1 MPAPA
6 AILAKSKHVQRLSL
20 PRMPTS
26 PPARL
31 LLIAALL
38 LSAPAAWALELQ
50 AVEIRGLDDDQMRD
64 NVSDALSLQRLNPN
78 RRKTLS
84 ESRLSYLLRRTPR
97 EARAALEPFGYY
109 EPDVRTEVR
118 RDGERITVQVDIAP
132 GEPVRVRGRELSL
145 TGPAEAERA
154 LVRRLERFRPRQ
166 GQPFHHGAYE
176 DSKAAMDRALAELG
190 YFDATQ
196 SVHRVTVSRADR
208 SADIDL
214 AWTSGER
221 YRLGEAAFEGHPFRP
236 GLLEKLVPWTPG
248 EAYDQKQLLALQK
261 SLSELDYFSA
271 VDISADPK
279 QADPDRRVPV
289 KVALAPGKRSIYSA
303 GVRYGTDTG
312 LGLTF
317 GLERRWVNNRG
328 HKLRSLASLA
338 QRRSDVTV
346 QYRIPAFAWL
356 DGWYTASASAREE
369 EIDGISSQLFE
380 LVGSRSGRLGDW
392 DLTAALNY
400 RRERFED
407 AETGFD
413 YAYSTLVYPSLLAQW
428 SQADDLLYPRRAL
441 GLTVEVRGGSTALG
455 SDIDFLQMRAEGRWI
470 RGFGRRNRL
479 LLRAEAGTTVSGQF
493 PDFPP
498 SLRFYAGGDR
508 SVRGYGYKEIGQYI
522 EDPTGRRYVFGGKH
536 LAVVSAEFER
546 MFTREWGG
554 AVFVDAGDAFDDTF
568 EAEVGVGVGLRWRSP
583 VGPVRLD
590 VAHGFGDAAQ
600 QSVRLHLN
608 IGPDL

>member
-1 MPAPA
+1 
-6 AILAKSKHVQRLSL
+6 
-20 PRMPTS
+20 MPTS
-26 PPARL
+26 PTARL

-50 AVEIRGLDDDQMRD
+50 AVDIRGLDDEEMRD

-78 RRKTLS
+78 RRKSLS
-84 ESRLSYLLRRTPR
+84 ESRLSYLLRRAPG

-109 EPDVRTEVR
+109 DPDIRTEVR
-118 RDGERITVQVDIAP
+118 REGERVSVLVTIAP
-132 GEPVRVRGRELSL
+132 GEPVLVRRRDLGL
-145 TGPAEAERA
+145 TGPAEADST
-154 LVRRLERFRPRQ
+154 LMRRLERFRPRPD
-166 GQPFHHGAYE
+166 QPFHHGIYE
-176 DSKAAMDRALAELG
+176 DSKAAMDRALAERG
-190 YFDATQ
+190 YFDAEQTL
-196 SVHRVTVSRADR
+196 HRVTVSRAER
-208 SADIDL
+208 TADIEL

-221 YRLGEAAFEGHPFRP
+221 YRLGAATFDGHPFRP

-248 EAYDQKQLLALQK
+248 QDYDQKQLLALQK

-271 VDISADPK
+271 IDITADPK
-279 QADPDRRVPV
+279 AADADRRVPV
-289 KVALAPGKRSIYSA
+289 KVALARGKRSIYSA

-328 HKLRSLASLA
+328 HKLRGLASLA
-338 QRRSDVTV
+338 QRRSDLTV

-356 DGWYTASASAREE
+356 DGWYTAAASAREE
-369 EIDGISSQLFE
+369 EIDGINNQLFE
-380 LVGSRSGRLGDW
+380 LVGSRSGRLGKW
-392 DLTAALNY
+392 NLTAAMNF
-400 RRERFED
+400 RRERFEEV
-407 AETGFD
+407 ATGREF
-413 YAYSTLVYPSLLAQW
+413 AYSTLVYPSLWAQW
-428 SQADDLLYPRRAL
+428 SEADDLLYPRRAQ
-441 GLTVEVRGGSTALG
+441 GLTVELRGGNTAFG
-455 SDIDFLQMRAEGRWI
+455 SDIDFLQLRAEGRWI
-470 RGFGRRNRL
+470 RSLGRRNRV
-479 LLRAEAGTTVSGQF
+479 LLRAEAGTTISGQF

-522 EDPTGRRYVFGGKH
+522 EGGDGRRYVFGGKH
-536 LAVVSAEFER
+536 LAVFSAEFER

-554 AVFVDAGDAFDDTF
+554 AVFVDAGDAFDETF

>member
-1 MPAPA
+1 MP
-6 AILAKSKHVQRLSL
+6 I
-20 PRMPTS
+20 S

-31 LLIAALL
+31 LLVAALL

-50 AVEIRGLDDDQMRD
+50 AVEIRGLDDEEMRD

-78 RRKTLS
+78 RRKSLS
-84 ESRLSYLLRRTPR
+84 ESRLSYLLRRAPR

-109 EPDVRTEVR
+109 DPEIRTEVQR
-118 RDGERITVQVDIAP
+118 EGEQVTVQVTIAP
-132 GEPVRVRGRELSL
+132 GEPVRVRRRDLSL
-145 TGPAEAERA
+145 TGPAEADSA
-154 LVRRLERFRPRQ
+154 LMRRLERFRPRAE
-166 GQPFHHGAYE
+166 QPFHHGTYE
-176 DSKAAMDRALAELG
+176 DSKAAMDRALAERG
-190 YFDATQ
+190 YFDAEQ
-196 SVHRVTVSRADR
+196 AVHRVTVSRAER
-208 SADIDL
+208 AADIEL

-221 YRLGEAAFEGHPFRP
+221 YRLGNASFKGHQFRP

-248 EAYDQKQLLALQK
+248 QAYDQKELLALQK

-271 VDISADPK
+271 IDITADPK
-279 QADPDRRVPV
+279 AADAERRMPV

-369 EIDGISSQLFE
+369 EIDGINNQLFE
-380 LVGSRSGRLGDW
+380 LVGSRSGRLGKW
-392 DLTAALNY
+392 NLTAAMNF

-413 YAYSTLVYPSLLAQW
+413 YAYSTLVYPSLWAQW
-428 SQADDLLYPRRAL
+428 SEADDLLYPRRAL
-441 GLTVEVRGGSTALG
+441 GLTLELRGGNTALG

-479 LLRAEAGTTVSGQF
+479 LLRAEAGTTISGEF

-536 LAVVSAEFER
+536 LAVFSAEFER

-554 AVFVDAGDAFDDTF
+554 AVFVDAGDAFDETF

>member
-1 MPAPA
+1 
-6 AILAKSKHVQRLSL
+6 
-20 PRMPTS
+20 MPTT

-31 LLIAALL
+31 LLLAALL
-38 LSAPAAWALELQ
+38 LSAPAVGALELK
-50 AVEIRGLDDDQMRD
+50 AVDIRGLDDEEMRD
-64 NVSDALSLQRLNPN
+64 NVADGLSLQRLNPN
-78 RRKTLS
+78 RRKSLS

-97 EARAALEPFGYY
+97 EIRAALEPFGYY
-109 EPDVRTEVR
+109 EPDIRTDVQRE
-118 RDGERITVQVDIAP
+118 GEQVTVRITIAR
-132 GEPVRVRGRELSL
+132 GEPVRVRERSIAL
-145 TGPAEAERA
+145 TGPAEADSA
-154 LVRRLERFRPRQ
+154 LMRRLQRFRPRQ
-166 GQPFHHGAYE
+166 DQPFHHGTYE
-176 DSKAAMDRALAELG
+176 DSKAAMDRALAERG
-190 YFDATQ
+190 YFDAEQT
-196 SVHRVTVSRADR
+196 VHRVEVHRADR
-208 SADIDL
+208 AADIEL

-221 YRLGEAAFEGHPFRP
+221 YRLGEARFEGHQFRP

-248 EAYDQKQLLALQK
+248 EAYDQKELLALQK

-271 VDISADPK
+271 IDITAEPKAADGE
-279 QADPDRRVPV
+279 RRVPV

-346 QYRIPAFAWL
+346 QYGIPAFAWL

-369 EIDGISSQLFE
+369 EIDGISNQLFE
-380 LVGSRSGRLGDW
+380 IVGSRSGRLGKW
-392 DLTAALNY
+392 NLTAAMNF

-413 YAYSTLVYPSLLAQW
+413 YSYSTLVYPSLWAQW
-428 SQADDLLYPRRAL
+428 SEADDLLYPRRAL
-441 GLTVEVRGGSTALG
+441 GLTLEVRGGNTALG

-479 LLRAEAGTTVSGQF
+479 LLRAEAGTTVSGRF

-508 SVRGYGYKEIGQYI
+508 SVRGYGYKEIGQFI
-522 EDPTGRRYVFGGKH
+522 DNADGRRYVFGGKH

-554 AVFVDAGDAFDDTF
+554 AVFVDAGDAFDETF

>member
-1 MPAPA
+1 
-6 AILAKSKHVQRLSL
+6 
-20 PRMPTS
+20 MPTT

-31 LLIAALL
+31 LLLAALL
-38 LSAPAAWALELQ
+38 LSAPAATALELE
-50 AVEIRGLDDDQMRD
+50 AVEIVGLEDEEMRD
-64 NVSDALSLQRLNPN
+64 NVADGLALERLNPN
-78 RRKTLS
+78 RRKSLS

-97 EARAALEPFGYY
+97 EVRAALEPFGHY
-109 EPDVRTEVR
+109 EPDIRTEVQ
-118 RDGERITVQVDIAP
+118 RDGERVTVRITIAP
-132 GEPVRVRGRELSL
+132 GEPVRVRERSIAL
-145 TGPAEAERA
+145 TGPAGADSA
-154 LVRRLERFRPRQ
+154 LMRRLQRFRPRQ
-166 GQPFHHGAYE
+166 DQPFHHGTYE
-176 DSKAAMDRALAELG
+176 DSKAAMDRALAERG
-190 YFDATQ
+190 YFDAEQT
-196 SVHRVTVSRADR
+196 VHRVEVHRAER
-208 SADIDL
+208 AADIDL
-214 AWTSGER
+214 AWSSGER
-221 YRLGEAAFEGHPFRP
+221 YRLGEARFEGHQFRP

-248 EAYDQKQLLALQK
+248 EAYDQKELLALQK

-271 VDISADPK
+271 IDITAEPKAADGE
-279 QADPDRRVPV
+279 RRVPV
-289 KVALAPGKRSIYSA
+289 KVALAPGKRNIYSA